1 MTILRLA
8 DRNYNEKKMQGKF
21 GLMAAWGDYPLVV
34 AKALRQ
40 QNYEIVGL
48 GIKDHVAAQFPEL
61 CDAYR
66 EVGIG
71 RLGTAIRFFRRHDVK
86 SATMVG
92 KFS

>member
-48 GIKDHVAAQFPEL
+48 GIKDHVAAHSRGTVEVKDSLVHAQSRAV
-61 CDAYR
+61 CR
-66 EVGIG
+66 E
-71 RLGTAIRFFRRHDVK
+71 RRSLANEGSK
-86 SATMVG
+86 
-92 KFS
+92 